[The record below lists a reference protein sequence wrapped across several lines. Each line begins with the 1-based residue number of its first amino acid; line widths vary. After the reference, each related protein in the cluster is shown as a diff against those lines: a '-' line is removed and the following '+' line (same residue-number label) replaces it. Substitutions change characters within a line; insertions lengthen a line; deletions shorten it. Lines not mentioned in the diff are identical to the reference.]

1 MKTFQILSLF
11 LIIGNNLL
19 SQPVDYVDKNYT
31 LHKMEQSWGIF
42 DGSTSKWII
51 NPIKFE
57 IDSYDYSPFSNGL
70 CAIKV
75 NGKGAY
81 INSKGNVEF
90 QTDFDKVY
98 SFSSG
103 TAMIEKNNKLG
114 LINLKGDLITKI
126 EFDINKQSHQHYSD
140 KYNVLFKNKS
150 AVLVD
155 KSGKE
160 IINNSNFS
168 EIGYFSQT
176 SESEYFSLFFTDGL
190 CRVYQNGKVGYV
202 NESGILVIPCI
213 YDDCKPFSN
222 GIAPVSKNGKWG
234 MINKNNECIVPFDF
248 DVLSNWV
255 NYYGTWTN
263 LEDVFLDFNATT
275 YLNKGLCPAAKSI
288 DGVLLWGFINPNG
301 QIKIPFKYDLI
312 SHFSN
317 DGFARIEFKGERFY
331 INTEGV
337 RIK

>member
-19 SQPVDYVDKNYT
+19 SQSVDYVDENYMLIKT
-31 LHKMEQSWGIF
+31 EQSWGIR
-42 DGSTSKWII
+42 DDSTNKWIV
-51 NPIKFE
+51 NPIKFKIE
-57 IDSYDYSPFSNGL
+57 GLGYDWFSNGL
-70 CAIKV
+70 CPIRV
-75 NGKGAY
+75 NGKRAY

-90 QTDFDKVY
+90 QTDFDKIY
-98 SFSSG
+98 HFSSG
-103 TAMIEKNNKLG
+103 TAIIEKNNKLG
-114 LINLKGDLITKI
+114 LINTKGELITKI
-126 EFDINKQSHQHYSD
+126 EFDINELSHHHNSD

-150 AVLVD
+150 AILVD

-190 CRVYQNGKVGYV
+190 CRVFQNGKVGFV
-202 NESGILVIPCI
+202 NETGVLVIPCI
-213 YDDCKPFSN
+213 YDYCKPFNN

-234 MINKNNECIVPFDF
+234 MINKNNKCIVPFDF
-248 DVLSNWV
+248 DELSNWH
-255 NYYGTWTN
+255 NYYGAWS
-263 LEDVFLDFNATT
+263 LDDDKYLDFNQTT
-275 YLNKGLCPAAKSI
+275 YFNKGLCPAAKNI
-288 DGVLLWGFINPNG
+288 NGVLLWGFINPNG

-312 SHFSN
+312 GHFSM
-317 DGFARIEFKGERFY
+317 DGFALIHFKGEEFY

-337 RIK
+337 KKK